1 MDFADQ
7 ELITEFVVE
16 SQEGLAHVESQML
29 AIEAA
34 GADIDVDLVNAV
46 FRTMHSIKGAAGFLG
61 LDRIGTLAHGLEE
74 LLNNLRNGEIVP
86 TSELISTVLRAADF
100 MSGLINAAETS
111 NEVDVMPYVIELHR
125 LRPGARVK
133 VDQRRHLPRERALAQ
148 SRDDGS
154 MNQG

>member
-7 ELITEFVVE
+7 ELISEFVVE

-61 LDRIGTLAHGLEE
+61 LDRIGTITSA
-74 LLNNLRNGEIVP
+74 NG
-86 TSELISTVLRAADF
+86 
-100 MSGLINAAETS
+100 SG
-111 NEVDVMPYVIELHR
+111 V
-125 LRPGARVK
+125 
-133 VDQRRHLPRERALAQ
+133 
-148 SRDDGS
+148 
-154 MNQG
+154 